1 MTICVIG
8 HVTRDRVFVGG
19 SVREQP
25 GGAAYYAALALRR
38 LGRRVSVVT
47 KTAPTDADALL
58 RELREAGIAVT
69 LGRSPA
75 TTTFENRYLD
85 ATLSRREQ
93 TAPAV
98 AAPFHERDLAGAR
111 GDVLQLGPLTNADM
125 TLSFLRRAAAL
136 GTVALDAQ
144 GMVRRVQ
151 NGKVALVPWAD
162 AQAGLRHVAFLKVDE
177 AEAATLTGE
186 KDPERAAKCLAGWLG
201 QAPREAIVSGAD
213 RGATLGKPQ
222 RLFHIEALPVRRP
235 ADATGCGD
243 TFFAAYLHGRVRGE
257 GCADAGRFA
266 AACATLT
273 LERFGAFAGSE
284 AEARE
289 RLQRIRGKS

>member
-8 HVTRDRVFVGG
+8 HVTRDRVFVGHA
-19 SVREQP
+19 VREQP
-25 GGAAYYAALALRR
+25 GGAAWYAALALRR
-38 LGRRVSVVT
+38 LGHRVSAVT
-47 KTAPTDADALL
+47 KTAPADASALL

-85 ATLSRREQ
+85 AKLSRREQ

-125 TLSFLRRAAAL
+125 PLSFLRRAAVL

-151 NGKVALVPWAD
+151 NDKVALVPWAD
-162 AQAGLRHVAFLKVDE
+162 AQAGLRHVGFLKVDE

-186 KDPERAAKCLAGWLG
+186 KDARRAAERLAGWLG
-201 QAPREAIVSGAD
+201 QAPREAIVSAAGA
-213 RGATLGKPQ
+213 GTVIANPH
-222 RLFHIEALPVRRP
+222 RLFHIKAVPVRRP

-243 TFFAAYLHGRVRGE
+243 TFFAAYLHGRMKGE
-257 GCADAGRFA
+257 GCAEAGRLA
-266 AACATLT
+266 AACAALT

-289 RLQRIRGKS
+289 RLQGGGV